1 MTGQTMIDQ
10 TISHY
15 PSDPKMLARFW
26 CDDSVVADPLNEFV
40 HSISALSEEKHCSR
54 HIPI

>member
-1 MTGQTMIDQ
+1 MIGR

-15 PSDPKMLARFW
+15 RNDPKMLARLW
-26 CDDSVVADPLNEFV
+26 SGDLVVTNGLNKFT
-40 HSISALSEEKHCSR
+40 HSISALSSELSEEKHCSR